1 MLSNRESARRSRRR
15 KQAHL
20 GDLEMQVAQMRVENA
35 SLFKQLTEITQ
46 KLNNALVDNRVLKSD
61 VEALR
66 AKVKMAE
73 DMVARSVAASAR
85 TTATN
90 DAPVVLSSR
99 SIGSEQ
105 QHKQVGSKMG
115 RTPSMQRVASLE
127 HLQKK
132 IRGGVST
139 GPLSWGVSW
148 DLEGPSIEEQGSGGD

>member
-1 MLSNRESARRSRRR
+1 
-15 KQAHL
+15 
-20 GDLEMQVAQMRVENA
+20 
-35 SLFKQLTEITQ
+35 
-46 KLNNALVDNRVLKSD
+46 
-61 VEALR
+61 
-66 AKVKMAE
+66 
-73 DMVARSVAASAR
+73 MVARSAAASGIFYILVIDMHFFFTIHPPTFISFPVAR